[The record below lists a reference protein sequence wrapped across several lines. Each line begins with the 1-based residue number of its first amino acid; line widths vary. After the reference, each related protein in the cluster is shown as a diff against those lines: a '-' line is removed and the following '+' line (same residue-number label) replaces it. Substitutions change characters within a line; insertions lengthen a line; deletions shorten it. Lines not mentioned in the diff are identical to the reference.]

1 MARLDQRTR
10 STPRRNDIDAVGTY
24 LLAALLRSS
33 ASFPCC
39 SGVNF
44 VLDSYEQRH
53 LFPFDFA
60 FRGQQ
65 DPVCFVVAFSSNG
78 ACRAFIYPDTATTCL
93 VRISCLWTTDFVFV
107 DY

>member
-1 MARLDQRTR
+1 MAFHGELGRPLFGCRFAPQFSER
-10 STPRRNDIDAVGTY
+10 S
-24 LLAALLRSS
+24 LLLRRQ
-33 ASFPCC
+33 
-39 SGVNF
+39 F